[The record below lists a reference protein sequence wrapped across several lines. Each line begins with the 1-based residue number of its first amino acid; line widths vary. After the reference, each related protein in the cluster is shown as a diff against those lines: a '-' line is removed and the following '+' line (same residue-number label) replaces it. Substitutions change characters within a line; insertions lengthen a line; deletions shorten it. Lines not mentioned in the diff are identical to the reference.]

1 MKKMLA
7 LLAALLLGLTL
18 TGCGGA
24 DAPAL
29 TNAGSFEGFT
39 LELGNAE
46 VVTAPDGQ
54 QALRVHAT
62 YTNESGEAAY
72 ALSCFVV
79 RAFQNGQE
87 LASLSDINGDEAALI
102 QEARSGVSLDVAY
115 LFALP
120 DVSPVEVT
128 IGEPTAEEAVV
139 GRASYLGFDENQ
151 P

>member
-1 MKKMLA
+1 MKRTLA

-24 DAPAL
+24 DTPAL

-39 LELGNAE
+39 LVLGNAE
-46 VVTAPDGQ
+46 VVTSADGQ

-102 QEARSGVSLDVAY
+102 QEAKPGTSLNVAY

-120 DVSPVEVT
+120 DLSPVEVT
-128 IGEPTAEEAVV
+128 IGEPTAEEAVI
-139 GRASYLGFDENQ
+139 GRASYLASEESQ